1 MKTITTLVLA
11 LFATVALAACSQQE
25 QDDTREKAQ
34 SSLEQATE
42 ATKQAASDAAD
53 FTRDTAERTGDFLSD
68 SAITAR
74 VKTALFEADQVS
86 ASAINVETINGSVVL
101 SGVVT
106 TSEEADLAAQLAS
119 GVEGVKSV
127 ENDIEV
133 QQ

>member
-1 MKTITTLVLA
+1 MKTLTTLILA
-11 LFATVALAACSQQE
+11 SVAAVALSACSQQE
-25 QDDTREKAQ
+25 QEETREAAQ

-53 FTRDTAERTGDFLSD
+53 FTRETAERTGDFLSD

-74 VKTALFEADQVS
+74 VKTALFEAHQVS
-86 ASAINVETINGSVVL
+86 AGNINVETIDGHVVL
-101 SGVVT
+101 SGVVA
-106 TSEEADLAAQLAS
+106 TSEEADLAVQLAQ

-133 QQ
+133 QE

>member
-11 LFATVALAACSQQE
+11 SFAAVSLTACSQQE
-25 QDDTREKAQ
+25 QDDTRDKAQ

-53 FTRDTAERTGDFLSD
+53 FTRDAAERTGDFLSD

-74 VKTALFEADQVS
+74 VKTALFEADQIS
-86 ASAINVETINGSVVL
+86 ASAINVETIDGHVVL

-106 TSEEADLAAQLAS
+106 TSEEADLAAQLAR

>member
-1 MKTITTLVLA
+1 MKTITTLILA
-11 LFATVALAACSQQE
+11 FLATVSLAACSQQE
-25 QDDTREKAQ
+25 QDDTRDKAQ

-74 VKTALFEADQVS
+74 VKTALFEADQLS
-86 ASAINVETINGSVVL
+86 ASAINVETIDGNVVL

>member
-11 LFATVALAACSQQE
+11 SFATVALAACSQQE
-25 QDDTREKAQ
+25 QEDTREKAQ

-86 ASAINVETINGSVVL
+86 ASAINVETINGNVVL

-106 TSEEADLAAQLAS
+106 TSEEADLAAQLTS

>member
-11 LFATVALAACSQQE
+11 SFAAVSLAACSQQE
-25 QDDTREKAQ
+25 QDDTRDKAQ

-86 ASAINVETINGSVVL
+86 ASAINVETINGNVVL

-106 TSEEADLAAQLAS
+106 TSEEADLAAQLTS

>member
-1 MKTITTLVLA
+1 MKALQALILA
-11 LFATVALAACSQQE
+11 SLATVSLTACSQQE
-25 QDDTREKAQ
+25 QEDTREKAQ

-42 ATKQAASDAAD
+42 ATKQAASDAAE
-53 FTRDTAERTGDFLSD
+53 FTRETAERTGDFLSD

-86 ASAINVETINGSVVL
+86 AGNINVETINGHVVL
-101 SGVVT
+101 SGVVA
-106 TSEEADLAAQLAS
+106 TSEEADLAVQLAQ

-133 QQ
+133 QE

>member
-1 MKTITTLVLA
+1 MNTLNTLILA
-11 LFATVALAACSQQE
+11 SVAAVALSACSQQE
-25 QDDTREKAQ
+25 QEETREAAQ

-42 ATKQAASDAAD
+42 ATKQAASDAAE
-53 FTRDTAERTGDFLSD
+53 FTRETAERTGDFLSD

-86 ASAINVETINGSVVL
+86 AGNINVETIDGHVVL
-101 SGVVT
+101 SGVVA
-106 TSEEADLAAQLAS
+106 TSEEADLAVQLAQ

-133 QQ
+133 QE

>member
-1 MKTITTLVLA
+1 MNTLNTLILA
-11 LFATVALAACSQQE
+11 SVAAVALSACSQQE
-25 QDDTREKAQ
+25 QEETRKAAQ

-42 ATKQAASDAAD
+42 ATKQAASDAAE
-53 FTRDTAERTGDFLSD
+53 FTRETAERTGDFLSD

-86 ASAINVETINGSVVL
+86 AGNINVETIDGHVVL
-101 SGVVT
+101 SGVVA
-106 TSEEADLAAQLAS
+106 TSEEADLAVQLAQ

-133 QQ
+133 QE

>member
-1 MKTITTLVLA
+1 MKTLNTLILA
-11 LFATVALAACSQQE
+11 SVAAVALSACSQQE
-25 QDDTREKAQ
+25 QEETREAAQ

-42 ATKQAASDAAD
+42 ATKQAASDAAE
-53 FTRDTAERTGDFLSD
+53 FTRETAERTGDFLSD

-86 ASAINVETINGSVVL
+86 AGNINVETVDGHVVL
-101 SGVVT
+101 SGVVA
-106 TSEEADLAAQLAS
+106 TSEEADLAVQLAQ

-133 QQ
+133 QE

>member
-1 MKTITTLVLA
+1 MKTLQALILASLAALVLS
-11 LFATVALAACSQQE
+11 ACSQQE

-42 ATKQAASDAAD
+42 ATQQAASDAAD
-53 FTRDTAERTGDFLSD
+53 YTRETAERTGDFLSD

-86 ASAINVETINGSVVL
+86 AGSINVETINGHVVL
-101 SGVVT
+101 SGVVA
-106 TSEEADLAAQLAS
+106 TSEEAELAAQLAQ

-133 QQ
+133 QE

>member
-1 MKTITTLVLA
+1 MKTLQALILASLAALVLS
-11 LFATVALAACSQQE
+11 ACSQQE
-25 QDDTREKAQ
+25 ENDTREKAQ

-42 ATKQAASDAAD
+42 ATQQAASDAAD
-53 FTRDTAERTGDFLSD
+53 YTRETAERTGDFLSD

-86 ASAINVETINGSVVL
+86 AGNINVETINGHVVL
-101 SGVVT
+101 SGVVA
-106 TSEEADLAAQLAS
+106 TSEEAELAAQLAQ

-133 QQ
+133 QE

>member
-1 MKTITTLVLA
+1 MKTLQALILA
-11 LFATVALAACSQQE
+11 SLATVSLTACSQQE
-25 QDDTREKAQ
+25 QEDTREKAQ

-42 ATKQAASDAAD
+42 ATKQAAGDAAD
-53 FTRDTAERTGDFLSD
+53 FARETAERTGDFLSD

-86 ASAINVETINGSVVL
+86 AGNINVETINGHVVL
-101 SGVVT
+101 SGIVA
-106 TSEEADLAAQLAS
+106 TSEEADLAVQLAQ

-133 QQ
+133 QE

>member
-1 MKTITTLVLA
+1 MKTLNTLILA
-11 LFATVALAACSQQE
+11 SVAAVALSACSQQE
-25 QDDTREKAQ
+25 QEETREAAQ

-42 ATKQAASDAAD
+42 ATKQAASDAAE
-53 FTRDTAERTGDFLSD
+53 FTRETAERTGDFLSD

-86 ASAINVETINGSVVL
+86 AGNINVETIDGHVVL
-101 SGVVT
+101 SGVVA
-106 TSEEADLAAQLAS
+106 TSEEADLAVQLAQ

-133 QQ
+133 QE

>member
-1 MKTITTLVLA
+1 MKTLQALILASLAALVLS
-11 LFATVALAACSQQE
+11 ACSQQE

-42 ATKQAASDAAD
+42 ATQQAASDAAD
-53 FTRDTAERTGDFLSD
+53 YTRETAERTGDFLSD

-86 ASAINVETINGSVVL
+86 AGNINVETINGHVVL
-101 SGVVT
+101 SGVVA
-106 TSEEADLAAQLAS
+106 TSEEAELAAQLAQ

-133 QQ
+133 QE

>member
-1 MKTITTLVLA
+1 MKTLQALILA
-11 LFATVALAACSQQE
+11 SLATVSLTACSQQE
-25 QDDTREKAQ
+25 QEDTREKAQ

-42 ATKQAASDAAD
+42 ATKQAAGDAAD
-53 FTRDTAERTGDFLSD
+53 FARETAERTGDFLSD

-86 ASAINVETINGSVVL
+86 AGNINVETINGHVVL
-101 SGVVT
+101 SGVVA
-106 TSEEADLAAQLAS
+106 TSEEADLAVQLAQ

-133 QQ
+133 QE